1 MGRSFAIVRLA
12 FIFVVVSL
20 VAALTGCSSSSPTVN
35 TTFPVP
41 ANIVLAPAN
50 SVSLDVGSATQVFT
64 ASPKN
69 SKNTAITT
77 PVTFLSSN
85 TAVLTVASNGL
96 ACAGTWDSLA
106 APQIC
111 TPGPVGVAQVT
122 ATSHGVSSPPT
133 TVYVHQHI
141 DSIVVSP
148 VPGQTPPLD
157 PCSSMGQ
164 TCPCF
169 SKGQKFDYQATASS
183 GLLDITAS
191 VGPLAWQSINTN
203 VATLTAPTVSTPVTG
218 LVLGQVEVI
227 ANVPGITS
235 LFVSNSNVTSQPLDF
250 NTCAVQSIALAVTNG
265 ATNSINVTSG
275 SGKTVTATVLDIQGN
290 TITGVPLTWS
300 SSTPATVAVSAQGVV
315 STSQAGGGTVVASC
329 TPPTCNIGLKPLL
342 PIYPESAVAVVVAP
356 STSTTTTTTTPTV
369 YVSSTG
375 ISSSPAGN
383 CATATGCT
391 SLLIPIAS
399 PNNTVASPVGLPATP
414 NSLVFDRQGAKAYMG
429 TDFSFFGSRGLME
442 IAVASPPTVTQFK
455 SVTGKVLTVSP
466 DGKKVILSGAD
477 PNAVPVPGSNA
488 PPPATQVIVF
498 DTSGGT
504 GTTLPIAGATAA
516 DFSPDNLKAF
526 IAAGSSLYVYS
537 TQDSLK
543 KISLTAPANA
553 VSYSPEGAFA
563 FVSGGST
570 TSAVTAWTTC
580 GLTSALTTNVVLP
593 AAPSFLQALAADAPN
608 LAAPSTLGTATTVT
622 SVLTV
627 DSPGVDLFRVA
638 RKPDGCS
645 PTATS
650 GTATSFNLGQ
660 GSFVPTQLIVSQD
673 GSTAYVIV
681 SDRGA
686 VLVFNIFNQT
696 SSAIPMSGGAIP
708 IQAALT
714 PDGTRL
720 YIAATDGQV
729 HILDTQSGADIQ
741 QISFPT
747 DATTLL
753 SGLCSG
759 VTFTCNP
766 DLIAV
771 KP

>member
-1 MGRSFAIVRLA
+1 MGRLSAVVRLA
-12 FIFVVVSL
+12 FIFIFL
-20 VAALTGCSSSSPTVN
+20 ALLAALASCSSAGPTTN

-41 ANIVLAPAN
+41 ANITLAPAN

-85 TAVLTVASNGL
+85 TAVLNIASNGL
-96 ACAGTWDSLA
+96 ACAGTWDSIA
-106 APQIC
+106 TPQIC
-111 TPGPVGVAQVT
+111 TPGPVGVALVT

-141 DSIVVSP
+141 DKIVIGP
-148 VPGQTPPLD
+148 VPGQTPPAA
-157 PCSSMGQ
+157 
-164 TCPCF
+164 TCF
-169 SKGQKFDYQATASS
+169 SKGQVFNYQATATS
-183 GLLDITAS
+183 GLLDVTAS
-191 VGPLAWQSINTN
+191 VGPFAWQSVNTS
-203 VATLTAPTVSTPVTG
+203 VATLAVPTTSTPVTG
-218 LVLGQVEVI
+218 LIVGQVQVI
-227 ANVPGITS
+227 ANTPGITS
-235 LFVSNSNVTSQPLDF
+235 LFVSNSNVTSLPFDF
-250 NTCAVQSIALAVTNG
+250 TTCPVQSIALAVTAG
-265 ATNSINVTSG
+265 TSNSINVTSG
-275 SGKTVTATVLDIQGN
+275 TSKTVTATVLDTQGN

-300 SSTPATVAVSAQGVV
+300 SSNPGTVAVSTEGVV

-342 PIYPESAVAVVVAP
+342 PIYPQSAVTVAVAP
-356 STSTTTTTTTPTV
+356 ATSTSTTASTTTPTV

-375 ISSSPAGN
+375 VSSSPAGN

-399 PNNTVASPVGLPATP
+399 PNDTVGSPVGLPATP

-429 TDFSFFGSRGLME
+429 TDFSFFGSRGLM
-442 IAVASPPTVTQFK
+442 AVTVATPPTVAQFK
-455 SVTGKVLTVSP
+455 AVTGKVLAVSP

-477 PNAVPVPGSNA
+477 PNAVPVAGSNA

-498 DTSGGT
+498 DTAGGT
-504 GTTLPIAGATAA
+504 GTTLSIAGATAA

-526 IAAGSSLYVYS
+526 IAAGSSLYVFS
-537 TQDSLK
+537 PQDSLK
-543 KISLTAPANA
+543 KILLTAPANA
-553 VSYSPEGAFA
+553 VSFSPEGAFA

-570 TSAVTAWTTC
+570 TSSVTAWTTC
-580 GLTSALTTNVVLP
+580 GLTSALTNGVVLP
-593 AAPSFLQALAADAPN
+593 ATPSFLQALGRDAPN
-608 LAAPSTLGTATTVT
+608 LAAPPTFNTATTTT
-622 SVLTV
+622 SVLAV
-627 DSPGVDLFRVA
+627 DSPGVDLFRVSRA
-638 RKPDGCS
+638 PEACS
-645 PTATS
+645 PTASS

-673 GSTAYVIV
+673 GSSAFVIV
-681 SDRGA
+681 SGRSA

-696 SSAIPMSGGAIP
+696 SSAIPMSGDAVP
-708 IQAALT
+708 VRAALT

-720 YIAATDGQV
+720 YVAATDGQV
-729 HILDTQSGADIQ
+729 HILDTQSGGDVRQ
-741 QISFPT
+741 LSFPT

-766 DLIAV
+766 DLIAIR
-771 KP
+771 P

>member
-1 MGRSFAIVRLA
+1 MGRLSAMVRLG
-12 FIFVVVSL
+12 FIFIVVSL
-20 VAALTGCSSSSPTVN
+20 VAALTGCSSSSPTTN

-50 SVSLDVGSATQVFT
+50 TVSLDVGSANQTFT
-64 ASPKN
+64 ASPRN
-69 SKNTAITT
+69 GKNTAITT

-85 TAVLTVASNGL
+85 TAILTIASNGL
-96 ACAGTWDSLA
+96 ACAGTWDSITT
-106 APQIC
+106 PQIC

-122 ATSHGVSSPPT
+122 ATSHGISSPPT

-141 DSIVVSP
+141 DKIVISP
-148 VPGQTPPLD
+148 VPGQTPPLA
-157 PCSSMGQ
+157 
-164 TCPCF
+164 PCF
-169 SKGQKFDYQATASS
+169 SKGQVFDYQATALSR
-183 GLLDITAS
+183 GLDITGS
-191 VGPLAWQSINTN
+191 VGPFAWQSINTN
-203 VATLTAPTVSTPVTG
+203 VATLAAPTVSTPVTG
-218 LVLGQVEVI
+218 LVVGQVEVI
-227 ANVPGITS
+227 ANVPGVTS
-235 LFVSNSNVTSQPLDF
+235 LFVSNSNVTSQPQDF
-250 NTCAVQSIALAVTNG
+250 TTCAVQSISLAVTDS
-265 ATNSINVTSG
+265 TLTSINVTSG
-275 SGKTVTATVLDIQGN
+275 SGKTVTATVLDTQGN
-290 TITGVPLTWS
+290 TITGLPLTWS
-300 SSTPATVAVSAQGVV
+300 SSNPSTVTASTEGVV
-315 STSQAGGGTVVASC
+315 STSQAGGGSVVASC
-329 TPPTCNIGLKPLL
+329 TPPTCNIGLMPLL
-342 PIYPESAVAVVVAP
+342 PIYPESAINVVVAP
-356 STSTTTTTTTPTV
+356 ASTTTTTTSTTTPTV

-375 ISSSPAGN
+375 ISATPADN

-399 PNNTVASPVGLPATP
+399 PNNTVGSPVGLPATP

-442 IAVASPPTVTQFK
+442 VAVATPPTITQFK

-488 PPPATQVIVF
+488 PPPATQVIIF
-498 DTSGGT
+498 DTTGGT
-504 GTTLPIAGATAA
+504 GTTLSIAGATAA

-526 IAAGSSLYVYS
+526 IAAGSSLYVWS
-537 TQDSLK
+537 AQDSLK
-543 KISLTAPANA
+543 KISLAAPANA

-563 FVSGGST
+563 FVSGGSP
-570 TSAVTAWTTC
+570 TSAVTAWSTC
-580 GLTSALTTNVVLP
+580 GLTSALSTSVVLP
-593 AAPSFLQALAADAPN
+593 ATPSFLQALGADAPN
-608 LAAPSTLGTATTVT
+608 LAAPPTLGTATTTT
-622 SVLTV
+622 SVLAV
-627 DSPGVDLFRVA
+627 DSPGVDLFRVSRA
-638 RKPDGCS
+638 PEGCS
-645 PTATS
+645 PTASS

-681 SDRGA
+681 NDRGT

-708 IQAALT
+708 IRAALT

-729 HILDTQSGADIQ
+729 HILDTQSSADIQ

-766 DLIAV
+766 DLIAI

>member
-1 MGRSFAIVRLA
+1 MGRLSAILRLA
-12 FIFVVVSL
+12 LVFIVVSS
-20 VAALTGCSSSSPTVN
+20 VAALTSCSTASPTTN
-35 TTFPVP
+35 AAFPVP
-41 ANIVLAPAN
+41 AHITLAPAN
-50 SVSLDVGSATQVFT
+50 SVSLDVGSATQTFT

-69 SKNTAITT
+69 NKNTAITT

-96 ACAGTWDSLA
+96 ACAGTWDSIT

-111 TPGPVGVAQVT
+111 TPGPLGVAQVT

-141 DSIVVSP
+141 DNIVVNP
-148 VPGQTPPLD
+148 VPGQTPPT
-157 PCSSMGQ
+157 GN
-164 TCPCF
+164 CF
-169 SKGQKFDYQATASS
+169 SKGQAFDYQATALSR
-183 GLLDITAS
+183 GLDITDS
-191 VGPLAWQSINTN
+191 VGPFAWQSTNTT
-203 VATLTAPTVSTPVTG
+203 VATLAVPTTSTPVTG
-218 LVLGQVEVI
+218 LVVGQVQVI
-227 ANVPGITS
+227 ANIPGVTS
-235 LFVSNSNVTSQPLDF
+235 LFVSNSNVTSQPLNF
-250 NTCAVQSIALAVTNG
+250 NTCAVQSIALAVTEG
-265 ATNSINVTSG
+265 TNSIHVTSG
-275 SGKTVTATVLDIQGN
+275 SGKTVVASVLDTQGN

-300 SSTPATVAVSAQGVV
+300 SSSPATVSVSAEGVV

-329 TPPTCNIGLKPLL
+329 TPPTCNIGLNPLL
-342 PIYPESAVAVVVAP
+342 PIYPESAVTVVASP
-356 STSTTTTTTTPTV
+356 AATTTTTTTTPTV

-375 ISSSPAGN
+375 LSSSPADN

-399 PNNTVASPVGLPATP
+399 PNDTVGSAVALPATP

-429 TDFSFFGSRGLME
+429 TDFSFFGSRGLMA
-442 IAVASPPTVTQFK
+442 ITVAAPPTVAQFK

-498 DTSGGT
+498 DTGAGT
-504 GTTLPIAGATAA
+504 GTTLPVAGATAA

-543 KISLTAPANA
+543 KIPLTAPANA
-553 VSYSPEGAFA
+553 VSFSPEGALA

-580 GLTSALTTNVVLP
+580 GRTSALTTNVVLP
-593 AAPSFLQALAADAPN
+593 AIPSFLQALATDAPN
-608 LAAPSTLGTATTVT
+608 LATPLTFNTATTTT
-622 SVLTV
+622 SVLAV
-627 DSPGVDLFRVA
+627 DSPGVDLFRVS
-638 RKPDGCS
+638 RKSDGCF
-645 PTATS
+645 PTASS
-650 GTATSFNLGQ
+650 GAATSFNLGQ
-660 GSFVPTQLIVSQD
+660 GSFVPIQLIVSQD

-686 VLVFNIFNQT
+686 VLVFNIVNQT
-696 SSAIPMSGGAIP
+696 SFAIPMSGNAIP
-708 IQAALT
+708 IQAGLT

-720 YIAATDGQV
+720 YVAATDGQV

-741 QISFPT
+741 RLSFPT

>member
-1 MGRSFAIVRLA
+1 MGRLFALVRLV

-20 VAALTGCSSSSPTVN
+20 VAALTGCSSSSPTRN

-41 ANIVLAPAN
+41 ANITLAPAN
-50 SVSLDVGSATQVFT
+50 PVSLDVGSATQVFT

-69 SKNTAITT
+69 AKNTAITT

-85 TAVLTVASNGL
+85 TAVLTIASNGL
-96 ACAGTWDSLA
+96 ACAGTWDSIA
-106 APQIC
+106 TPQIC

-141 DSIVVSP
+141 DKIVVSP
-148 VPGQTPPLD
+148 VPGQTPP
-157 PCSSMGQ
+157 
-164 TCPCF
+164 TATCF
-169 SKGQKFDYQATASS
+169 SKGQAFNYQATATS
-183 GLLDITAS
+183 GPLDITAS
-191 VGPLAWQSINTN
+191 VGPFAWQSVNTS
-203 VATLTAPTVSTPVTG
+203 VATLDAPTTSTPVTG
-218 LVLGQVEVI
+218 LIVGQVRVV
-227 ANVPGITS
+227 ANTPGITS
-235 LFVSNSNVTSQPLDF
+235 LFVSNSNVTSLPFDF
-250 NTCAVQSIALAVTNG
+250 TTCPVQSIALAVTEGTSNV
-265 ATNSINVTSG
+265 INVTSG
-275 SGKTVTATVLDIQGN
+275 TSKTITATVLDTQGN

-300 SSTPATVAVSAQGVV
+300 SSNPATVAASTAGVV
-315 STSQAGGGTVVASC
+315 SNSQAGGGTVVASC
-329 TPPTCNIGLKPLL
+329 TPPTCNVGLKPLL
-342 PIYPESAVAVVVAP
+342 PIYPEGAISVAVAP
-356 STSTTTTTTTPTV
+356 TTSTSTTTSTTTPTV

-375 ISSSPAGN
+375 VSSSPAGN

-399 PNNTVASPVGLPATP
+399 PNNTVGSPVGLPATP

-429 TDFSFFGSRGLME
+429 TDFSFFGSRGLM
-442 IAVASPPTVTQFK
+442 AVTVATPPTVAQFK
-455 SVTGKVLTVSP
+455 SVTGKVLAVSP
-466 DGKKVILSGAD
+466 DGKKLILSGAD

-488 PPPATQVIVF
+488 PPLATQVIVF
-498 DTSGGT
+498 DTAGSA

-526 IAAGSSLYVYS
+526 IAAGSSLYVFS

-553 VSYSPEGAFA
+553 VSFSPEGAFA

-570 TSAVTAWTTC
+570 TSSVTAWTTC
-580 GLTSALTTNVVLP
+580 GLTSALTNDVVLP
-593 AAPSFLQALAADAPN
+593 TTPSFLLALGRDATN
-608 LAAPSTLGTATTVT
+608 LAAPPTFNTATTTT
-622 SVLTV
+622 SILAV
-627 DSPGVDLFRVA
+627 DPPGVDLFRVSRA
-638 RKPDGCS
+638 PEGCS
-645 PTATS
+645 PTASS

-673 GSTAYVIV
+673 GSSAFVIV
-681 SDRGA
+681 SDRAA

-696 SSAIPMSGGAIP
+696 SSAIPMSGDAIP
-708 IQAALT
+708 VRASLT

-720 YIAATDGQV
+720 YVAATDGQV
-729 HILDTQSGADIQ
+729 HILDTRNGSDIQ
-741 QISFPT
+741 QLSFPT